1 MIIGDHV
8 FCYNKGLEGPP
19 GPQGPQGRKGA
30 QGPKGIPGLAGA
42 IGKPVSCVLLPMRA
56 VAELSVL

>member
-1 MIIGDHV
+1 M